1 MKKLKIA
8 CLFGGNSSEYAI
20 SLVSAT
26 SVIRAIDKN
35 KYDLFMI
42 GITKDGNF
50 YLYEG
55 DIDKIEKDEW
65 FESAHIKRIT
75 WSTNREDHGFII
87 LDNKDYSIIS
97 IDLTFPILHGINGE
111 DGRLQGLFELA
122 GIKYIGCDLMSS
134 AIGMDKFLAH
144 ELVRLNGLLVPKS
157 YKFTSDTS
165 YEKIVST
172 INDLGYPLFVKP
184 LRAGSSLGVSK
195 VNDDSELSN
204 ALTLAFNYD
213 NQIIIEENIEGFEVG
228 CAILGNDNLITGEVD
243 EIEISSG
250 FFDYEKK
257 YESKDSK
264 VYLPAR
270 ISSSERERVKQ
281 VALQIYNILG
291 CKDLARIDMF
301 YTKNKEIIFNEV
313 NTFPGFTSH
322 SRFPNMLK
330 QKNYTFEQIVEML
343 IELKR

>member
-1 MKKLKIA
+1 MTKLKIA
-8 CLFGGNSSEYAI
+8 CLFGGCSSEYAI

-26 SVIRAIDKN
+26 SVIRSIN
-35 KYDLFMI
+35 QEKYDLFMI

-50 YLYEG
+50 YLYDG
-55 DIDKIEKDEW
+55 DIDLIEKDEW
-65 FESAHIKRIT
+65 FNDKTIKKIT
-75 WSTNREDHGFII
+75 WSTNRDDHGFII
-87 LDNKDYSIIS
+87 LDNNEFKLIS
-97 IDLTFPILHGINGE
+97 IDLAFPILHGINGE
-111 DGRLQGLFELA
+111 DGRIQGLFELA

-134 AIGMDKFLAH
+134 ALGMDKFLAH
-144 ELVRLNGLLVPKS
+144 ELVRLNGLSVPKS
-157 YKFTSDTS
+157 YKFTKDIS
-165 YEKIVST
+165 YDKIISSVS
-172 INDLGYPLFVKP
+172 DLGYPLFVKP

-195 VNDDSELSN
+195 VNN
-204 ALTLAFNYD
+204 ALELNSALSLAFKYD
-213 NQIIIEENIEGFEVG
+213 NNIIIEENITGFEVG

-243 EIEISSG
+243 EIEISGG

-257 YESKDSK
+257 YASIDSK

-281 VALQIYNILG
+281 TAIKIYKILG

-301 YTKNKEIIFNEV
+301 YTKNKEIVFNEV
-313 NTFPGFTSH
+313 NTMPGFTSH

-330 QKNYTFEQIVEML
+330 QINYTFEQIIELL